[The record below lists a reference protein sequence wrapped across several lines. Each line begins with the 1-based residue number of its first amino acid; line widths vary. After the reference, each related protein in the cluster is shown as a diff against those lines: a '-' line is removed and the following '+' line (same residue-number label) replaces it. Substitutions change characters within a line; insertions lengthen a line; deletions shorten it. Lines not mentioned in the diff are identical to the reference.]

1 LWLVWIAA
9 LSSGL
14 TIAKDKKFMANVTEQ
29 ALEARTRRAARRI
42 GLQARK
48 SRARYSIHHIELI
61 AIIADAI
68 SRGLTRRF
76 A

>member
-1 LWLVWIAA
+1 
-9 LSSGL
+9 
-14 TIAKDKKFMANVTEQ
+14 MADVTEQ

-48 SRARYSIHHIELI
+48 SRARRYSIHHFELI
-61 AIIADAI
+61 ANIADAI

-76 A
+76 V